1 MFNELYEKVLE
12 HKLLTYFKENNFN
25 SFDLDRIL
33 AEVNRSKKLYGDF
46 DLEKIITDVRLSKL
60 HEQTPPPAAAA
71 PAPAGQQ
78 AQAPPAGQK
87 PAPAAPAPAQAAQPD
102 PKAQAAQKAF
112 AANAA
117 RLAKAVEDKQKELN
131 QLTNQLRATA
141 QKVLVGGTAP
151 AGK

>member
-46 DLEKIITDVRLSKL
+46 NLEKIITDVRLSKL

-78 AQAPPAGQK
+78 APQAGQK
-87 PAPAAPAPAQAAQPD
+87 PAAPAQPAQAAQPD
-102 PKAQAAQKAF
+102 PKAQAAQKQQQ
-112 AANAA
+112 AAAT
-117 RLAKAVEDKQKELN
+117 RLVQDIDAQWKNFTKLLQQAKTQVQALF
-131 QLTNQLRATA
+131 
-141 QKVLVGGTAP
+141 GG
-151 AGK
+151 GK